1 MGFQFLAVFTR
12 LALHAGSID
21 FTKDIHLQT
30 SVLHLLGIR
39 FGYRLQKLEFRLT
52 SVQASH
58 LFRGL
63 LA

>member
-1 MGFQFLAVFTR
+1 MGFPFFAVFTG
-12 LALHAGSID
+12 LALHAGSIV

-39 FGYRLQKLEFRLT
+39 FAYRLQKLEFRLT

-58 LFRGL
+58 LCQGV

>member
-1 MGFQFLAVFTR
+1 MGFPFLAVFTR

-30 SVLHLLGIR
+30 SLLHLLGIR